1 MSTEP
6 TSSSERERRL
16 HEVLLAY
23 EEALEAGR
31 APDRREWLDR
41 HPEFAAELEAFFAN
55 RDHLDRLA
63 GPLRP
68 PARPAPEGVATCAA
82 GPGQAPGP
90 PEETGEW
97 TPGASPAALTPTG
110 AADPSGGLGA
120 PPSSSGTSRT
130 RIRWRIIPRRAC
142 AGSRRSSWGR

>member
-63 GPLRP
+63 RP
-68 PARPAPEGVATCAA
+68 PGPALERVVQPGRRPPLLLA
-82 GPGQAPGP
+82 GPHQHDLTVKPAGRPVP
-90 PEETGEW
+90 P
-97 TPGASPAALTPTG
+97 
-110 AADPSGGLGA
+110 
-120 PPSSSGTSRT
+120 
-130 RIRWRIIPRRAC
+130 
-142 AGSRRSSWGR
+142 